1 MLPHYIFLP
10 SRAQS
15 KKNVVSFEERKVVK
29 ILSIVWLAYI
39 LYPLH
44 KGPTEVVGYAE
55 HIANL
60 LTRRHDDRYLIT

>member
-1 MLPHYIFLP
+1 MLPYYFFFYHLELKVRKMLFL
-10 SRAQS
+10 SRS
-15 KKNVVSFEERKVVK
+15 EKSLV
-29 ILSIVWLAYI
+29 YI